1 MNKENLKRRNWFTLL
16 VVALLGI
23 CTPSLIGCSEDD
35 DEYVEPSLTLSP
47 TEGIDIA
54 QTAGATGTFTLS
66 STRDWSIEKPTEN
79 WLSVVPMSGKAGE
92 NQEITVTVQANEGK
106 ARAYVLNIKAS
117 SISKN
122 FEVRQKSK
130 DGQSDLYTPIAT
142 LREMFKKAVTDG
154 NVTTGDDGTI
164 TYNITESI
172 LLKAVVISD
181 RADGK
186 ANLNS
191 RKAGYIQ
198 DSEGNGAYFRTSDKD
213 HDFALG
219 QQLVIDMKG
228 GTLSKYKGKGSI
240 QFGFAAAGVT
250 VTEGTLPTP
259 VEITIDELYKNGAT
273 DGMYDCTLV
282 KIKEAQFANNT
293 ELYYPTTTTTT
304 FAYHSMTACG
314 ENVISVP
321 FSKYLPDNF
330 KNKNV
335 KKGKGSFI
343 GIAASNL
350 DYKEWNVYPRNE
362 QDLEGISDDESTR
375 CEGSSASGIP
385 EDATRV
391 TIAKLLE
398 SFKDGGKFT
407 ENNYIEGEVIANPE
421 NGNTPDFVV
430 YVADETAGIA
440 VTIANEDKANIAT
453 ALPLG
458 AKVQVYAK
466 DMAFKNF
473 SGLIQFGN
481 QKTGNTKI
489 VEKTPAQPLQPV
501 NATIQDIEAGKYL
514 SQLVAIA
521 NVQFKNEQT
530 TYIDKTPIIDEN
542 GNELAVFTRTDATF
556 AAETVKSGS
565 GTFIGVITAFN
576 NPQIMIRNV
585 NDLNGMT
592 GARFPVLEIAVDQ
605 KALSFEKA
613 GGSKTV
619 KVTTTVAWTAT
630 SDASWCTV
638 SPANL
643 TGDGD
648 LTVNTTANDGAA
660 RSAKITI
667 TNGSGLKATITVS
680 QAGESTNEGELFFSE
695 YVSVGNEKYLE
706 IFNPT
711 DKAIDLSGYSVQKQL
726 NGGGAWGA
734 SGGSINLEGSL
745 APKAVLVLQGT
756 QAKTFTG
763 TSIKTNV
770 CSFNGDDPVALF
782 KNDEIID
789 LIGIIDCGKDNNFI
803 NKKGT
808 LIRNSSVKSPN
819 PVYTEA
825 EWIKKE
831 ANDVPTDWV
840 NSLGSHTMD

>member
-66 STRDWSIEKPTEN
+66 STRDWAIEKPTEN

-106 ARAYVLNIKAS
+106 ARAYALTIKAS

-122 FEVRQKSK
+122 FEIRQKSK

-142 LREMFKKAVTDG
+142 LRDMFKKAVTDG
-154 NVTTGDDGTI
+154 NVSTADDGTI

-181 RADGK
+181 RADGA

-321 FSKYLPDNF
+321 FSKYLPTDF

-350 DYKEWNVYPRNE
+350 DYNEWNVYPRNE
-362 QDLEGISDDESTR
+362 QDLNGISDDESTR
-375 CEGSSASGIP
+375 CGGSSGSGIP

-398 SFKDGGKFT
+398 SFQDGAKFT
-407 ENNYIEGEVIANPE
+407 GNNYIEGEVIANPV

-440 VTIANEDKANIAT
+440 VTIDDKANIAT

-458 AKVQVYAK
+458 AKVQVYANE
-466 DMAFKNF
+466 MAFKNYN
-473 SGLIQFGN
+473 GLIQFGN

-489 VEKTPAQPLQPV
+489 VETTPAQPLQPV
-501 NATIQDIEAGKYL
+501 NATLQDIEAGKYL

-521 NVQFKNEQT
+521 NVQFKNEQA
-530 TYIDKTPIIDEN
+530 TYKDNTPIIDQN
-542 GNELAVFTRTDATF
+542 GNNLAVFTRTDATF

-592 GARFPVLEIAVDQ
+592 GARFPILEIAVDQ
-605 KALSFEKA
+605 NTLNFDKA
-613 GGSKTV
+613 GGNKTV

-630 SDASWCTV
+630 SDADWCTV
-638 SPANL
+638 SPASL
-643 TGDGD
+643 TGEGD
-648 LTVNTTANDGAA
+648 LTVNATANTGAA

-667 TNGSGLKATITVS
+667 TNGSGLKVTIAVS
-680 QAGESTNEGELFFSE
+680 QAGESTGGGNEIFISE
-695 YVSVGNEKYLE
+695 YVEGSSNNKYIE
-706 IFNPT
+706 IYNPT
-711 DKAIDLSGYSVQKQL
+711 DQTIDLTTYKLAL
-726 NGGGAWGA
+726 NTNGANGW
-734 SGGSINLEGSL
+734 SSNENTLEGTL
-745 APKAVLVLQGT
+745 APKSVIVYKHPQAAIYTGEATVLSK
-756 QAKTFTG
+756 A
-763 TSIKTNV
+763 IN
-770 CSFNGDDPVALF
+770 FNGNDPIGLF
-782 KNDEIID
+782 KNNELID
-789 LIGIIDCGKDNNFI
+789 IVGTFNGGAADFAKD
-803 NKKGT
+803 KT
-808 LIRNSSVKSPN
+808 LRRNSSVSSPN
-819 PVYTEA
+819 SVYVEG
-825 EWIKKE
+825 EWDIFAK
-831 ANDVPTDWV
+831 DDI
-840 NSLGSHTMD
+840 SGLGSHTMN

>member
-191 RKAGYIQ
+191 KKAGYIQ

-375 CEGSSASGIP
+375 CDGSSASGIP

-407 ENNYIEGEVIANPE
+407 ENNYIEGEVIANPV
-421 NGNTPDFVV
+421 NGNTPNFVV

-440 VTIANEDKANIAT
+440 VTIDDEENIAT

-466 DMAFKNF
+466 DVTFKNYN
-473 SGLIQFGN
+473 GLIQFGN
-481 QKTGNTKI
+481 QNTGNTKI

-605 KALSFEKA
+605 KALSFDKA

-619 KVTTTVAWTAT
+619 KVTTTVAWTAI

-638 SPANL
+638 LPANL

-648 LTVNTTANDGAA
+648 LTVNATANDGAV
-660 RSAKITI
+660 RGAKITI

-680 QAGESTNEGELFFSE
+680 QAGESTGGGNEIFISE
-695 YVSVGNEKYLE
+695 YVEGSANNKYIE
-706 IFNPT
+706 IYNPT
-711 DKAIDLSGYSVQKQL
+711 DQTIDLTAYKLVL
-726 NGGGAWGA
+726 NTNGENGWSNNG
-734 SGGSINLEGSL
+734 NTLEGTL
-745 APKAVLVLQGT
+745 APKSVIVYKHPQAAIYTGEATVLSKAINFSG
-756 QAKTFTG
+756 
-763 TSIKTNV
+763 N
-770 CSFNGDDPVALF
+770 DPIGLF
-782 KNDEIID
+782 KNNELID
-789 LIGIIDCGKDNNFI
+789 IVGTFNGGKADFA
-803 NKKGT
+803 KDKT
-808 LIRNSSVKSPN
+808 LRRNSSVSSPN
-819 PVYTEA
+819 PVYVVA
-825 EWIKKE
+825 EWDIF
-831 ANDVPTDWV
+831 AQNDV
-840 NSLGSHTMD
+840 SGLGSHTMN

>member
-293 ELYYPTTTTTT
+293 ELYYPTATTTT

-350 DYKEWNVYPRNE
+350 DYKEWNVYPRSE

-375 CEGSSASGIP
+375 CDGSSASGIP

-407 ENNYIEGEVIANPE
+407 ENNYIEGEVIANPV

-440 VTIANEDKANIAT
+440 VTIEDKANIAT

-466 DMAFKNF
+466 EVTFKNYN
-473 SGLIQFGN
+473 GLIQFGN
-481 QKTGNTKI
+481 QNTGNTKI
-489 VEKTPAQPLQPV
+489 VDKTPAQPLQPV

-542 GNELAVFTRTDATF
+542 GNELAVFTRDVAIF

-648 LTVNTTANDGAA
+648 LTVNATANDGAV

-680 QAGESTNEGELFFSE
+680 QAGESTGGGNEIFISE
-695 YVSVGNEKYLE
+695 YVEGSSNNKYIE
-706 IFNPT
+706 IYNPT
-711 DKAIDLSGYSVQKQL
+711 DQAIDLSAYKLAL
-726 NGGGAWGA
+726 NTNGENGW
-734 SGGSINLEGSL
+734 SSNENTLEGTL
-745 APKAVLVLQGT
+745 APKSVIVYKHPQAAIYTGEATVLSK
-756 QAKTFTG
+756 A
-763 TSIKTNV
+763 IN
-770 CSFNGDDPVALF
+770 FNGNDPIGLF
-782 KNDEIID
+782 KNNELID
-789 LIGIIDCGKDNNFI
+789 IVGTFNGGKADFA
-803 NKKGT
+803 KDKT
-808 LIRNSSVKSPN
+808 LRRNSSVSSPN
-819 PVYTEA
+819 PVYVVA
-825 EWIKKE
+825 EWDIFAKD
-831 ANDVPTDWV
+831 DV
-840 NSLGSHTMD
+840 SGLGSHTMN

>member
-191 RKAGYIQ
+191 KKAGYIQ

-293 ELYYPTTTTTT
+293 ELYYPTATTTT

-375 CEGSSASGIP
+375 CDGSSASGIP

-407 ENNYIEGEVIANPE
+407 ENNYIEGEVIANPV

-440 VTIANEDKANIAT
+440 VTIEDKANIAT

-466 DMAFKNF
+466 DVTFKNYN
-473 SGLIQFGN
+473 GLIQFGN
-481 QKTGNTKI
+481 QNTGNTKI

-605 KALSFEKA
+605 KALSFDKA

-648 LTVNTTANDGAA
+648 LTVNATANDGAV
-660 RSAKITI
+660 RGAKITI

-680 QAGESTNEGELFFSE
+680 QAGESTGGGNEIFISE
-695 YVSVGNEKYLE
+695 YVEGSANNKYIE
-706 IFNPT
+706 IYNPT
-711 DKAIDLSGYSVQKQL
+711 DQTIDLTAYKLVL
-726 NGGGAWGA
+726 NTNGENGWSNNG
-734 SGGSINLEGSL
+734 NTLEGTL
-745 APKAVLVLQGT
+745 APKSVIVYKHPQAAIYTGEATVLSKAINFSG
-756 QAKTFTG
+756 
-763 TSIKTNV
+763 N
-770 CSFNGDDPVALF
+770 DPIGLF
-782 KNDEIID
+782 KNNELID
-789 LIGIIDCGKDNNFI
+789 IVGTFNGGKADFA
-803 NKKGT
+803 KDKT
-808 LIRNSSVKSPN
+808 LRRNSSVSSPN
-819 PVYTEA
+819 PVYVVA
-825 EWIKKE
+825 EWDIFAKD
-831 ANDVPTDWV
+831 DV
-840 NSLGSHTMD
+840 SGLGSHTMN

>member
-66 STRDWSIEKPTEN
+66 STRDWTIEKPTEN

-154 NVTTGDDGTI
+154 NVSTADDGTI

-181 RADGK
+181 RADGA

-213 HDFALG
+213 HDFAMG

-240 QFGFAAAGVT
+240 QFGFAVAGVT

-304 FAYHSMTACG
+304 FAYHNMTACG

-321 FSKYLPDNF
+321 FSKYLPTDF

-362 QDLEGISDDESTR
+362 QDLNGISDDESTR
-375 CEGSSASGIP
+375 CDGSSSSGIP

-407 ENNYIEGEVIANPE
+407 ENNYIEGEVIANPV

-440 VTIANEDKANIAT
+440 VTIEDKANIAT

-466 DMAFKNF
+466 EVTFKNYN
-473 SGLIQFGN
+473 GLIQFGN

-521 NVQFKNEQT
+521 NVQFKNEQA
-530 TYIDKTPIIDEN
+530 TYKDNTPIIDQN
-542 GNELAVFTRTDATF
+542 GNELAVYTRSNASF

-605 KALSFEKA
+605 KALNFEKA

-619 KVTTTVAWTAT
+619 KVTTTVAWTAS

-638 SPANL
+638 SPTNL

-648 LTVNTTANDGAA
+648 LTVHATANDGAA

-667 TNGSGLKATITVS
+667 TNGSGLEATITVS
-680 QAGESTNEGELFFSE
+680 QAGESTGGGNEIFISE
-695 YVSVGNEKYLE
+695 YVEGSSFNKYIE
-706 IFNPT
+706 IYNPT
-711 DKAIDLSGYSVQKQL
+711 DQTIDLSAYKLALNTDGAKGWSNNENTLEGTLAPKSVIVYKHAQAAKYTGEATVL
-726 NGGGAWGA
+726 SKAINFNGNDPIGLFKNNELIDIVGTFNGGGADF
-734 SGGSINLEGSL
+734 
-745 APKAVLVLQGT
+745 
-756 QAKTFTG
+756 AKD
-763 TSIKTNV
+763 KT
-770 CSFNGDDPVALF
+770 LR
-782 KNDEIID
+782 
-789 LIGIIDCGKDNNFI
+789 
-803 NKKGT
+803 
-808 LIRNSSVKSPN
+808 RNSSVSSPN
-819 PVYTEA
+819 PVYVVA
-825 EWIKKE
+825 EWDIFAKD
-831 ANDVPTDWV
+831 DV
-840 NSLGSHTMD
+840 SGLGSHTMN

>member
-66 STRDWSIEKPTEN
+66 STRDWTIEKPTEN

-154 NVTTGDDGTI
+154 NVSTADDGTI

-181 RADGK
+181 RADGA

-191 RKAGYIQ
+191 KKAGYIQ

-282 KIKEAQFANNT
+282 KIKEAQFAKNT
-293 ELYYPTTTTTT
+293 ELYYPATTTST

-321 FSKYLPDNF
+321 FSKYLPTDF
-330 KNKNV
+330 KNKTV

-375 CEGSSASGIP
+375 CDGSSASVIP

-407 ENNYIEGEVIANPE
+407 ENNYIEGEVIANAV
-421 NGNTPDFVV
+421 NGNTPNFVV

-440 VTIANEDKANIAT
+440 VTIDDEANIAT

-466 DMAFKNF
+466 DMAFKNYN
-473 SGLIQFGN
+473 GLIQFGN
-481 QKTGNTKI
+481 QNTGNTKI

-501 NATIQDIEAGKYL
+501 NATLQDIEAGKYL

-530 TYIDKTPIIDEN
+530 TFKDNTPIIDEN
-542 GNELAVFTRTDATF
+542 GNELAVYTRSNASF

-592 GARFPVLEIAVDQ
+592 GVRFPVLEIAVDQ

-619 KVTTTVAWTAT
+619 KVTTTVAWTAS

-648 LTVNTTANDGAA
+648 LTVHATANDGAA

-680 QAGESTNEGELFFSE
+680 QAGESTGGGNEIFISE
-695 YVSVGNEKYLE
+695 YVEGSSNNKYIE
-706 IFNPT
+706 IYNPT
-711 DKAIDLSGYSVQKQL
+711 DQAIDLSAYKLALNTNGANGWSSNENTLEGTLAPKSVIVYKHPQAAIYTGEATVLSKAINFNGNDPIGL
-726 NGGGAWGA
+726 FKNNELIDIVGTFNGGGADF
-734 SGGSINLEGSL
+734 
-745 APKAVLVLQGT
+745 
-756 QAKTFTG
+756 AKD
-763 TSIKTNV
+763 KT
-770 CSFNGDDPVALF
+770 LR
-782 KNDEIID
+782 
-789 LIGIIDCGKDNNFI
+789 
-803 NKKGT
+803 
-808 LIRNSSVKSPN
+808 RNSSVSSPN
-819 PVYTEA
+819 PVYVVD
-825 EWIKKE
+825 EWDIFAKD
-831 ANDVPTDWV
+831 DV
-840 NSLGSHTMD
+840 SGLGSHTMN